1 MDVSERERV
10 EHLFALY
17 ERVRAL
23 LAAGMKGKRKRRLG
37 ANLLRP
43 YPDDGSFRVGN
54 VNSITP
60 DMSSWKKFIIT
71 LYPMIWQ
78 LYYRCMVYNEER
90 NHNCDNRNC
99 SRRNSFSYYHRYIRN
114 YLAENSFIFWG
125 ICLGM
130 DKIKFFLLDARLGIH
145 NNWMFRN
152 I

>member
-1 MDVSERERV
+1 MPPDLHKAHVALDRAVDHLYRRKGFATERERV

-71 LYPMIWQ
+71 LYPMI
-78 LYYRCMVYNEER
+78 
-90 NHNCDNRNC
+90 
-99 SRRNSFSYYHRYIRN
+99 
-114 YLAENSFIFWG
+114 
-125 ICLGM
+125 
-130 DKIKFFLLDARLGIH
+130 
-145 NNWMFRN
+145 
-152 I
+152 